1 MTNKM
6 KVVIFA
12 GGLGTRISEE
22 SQYRPKPMIEVCG
35 KPLLHHILSHY
46 SHYGFNDFIICLGY
60 KSEFIKEYF
69 SNISLHNSNVT
80 FDLPNGTFEVHEKAK
95 LDWKV
100 TLLDTGLQTM
110 TGGRLLRVKDYMDDD
125 NDSFMLTYGDGLSN
139 VDINKLIGFHQS
151 HSKLA
156 TVTAVRPI
164 ARFGSLGINKHN
176 VVERFK
182 EKEQEDAGWINGGF
196 FVLNKKVFDY
206 LDDDQ
211 TVLEERPLEL
221 LSEQNQLHAFKHSG
235 FWHPCDTLRDK
246 VFLDSHSEDN
256 APWKDFK

>member
-60 KSEFIKEYF
+60 KGEFIKEYF

-139 VDINKLIGFHQS
+139 VDLNALVKFHKS
-151 HSKLA
+151 HGKMV
-156 TVTAVRPI
+156 TVTAVHPT
-164 ARFGSLGINKHN
+164 ARFGELEIQDGKVNSFL
-176 VVERFK
+176 
-182 EKEQEDAGWINGGF
+182 EKPQTGHDWINGGYFVIEPSF
-196 FVLNKKVFDY
+196 FDLIENDE
-206 LDDDQ
+206 
-211 TVLEERPLEL
+211 TVLEHDPLEKAAAMGEL
-221 LSEQNQLHAFKHSG
+221 MAYKHHG
-235 FWHPCDTLRDK
+235 FWQCMDTKRDRDMLEDLWKEDLALWK
-246 VFLDSHSEDN
+246 V
-256 APWKDFK
+256 